1 MPNVKAQSSNE
12 CQMTKFKLQIKL
24 KCQIL
29 PNPPLLKGGEG
40 GLSIDFELFHSFD
53 IWILT
58 FGFLDSVSYRVLSS
72 LDS

>member
-1 MPNVKAQSSNE
+1 MSNDKVQISNE
-12 CQMTKFKLQIKL
+12 AQMSNP
-24 KCQIL
+24 